1 MTDSFRKPQARHSLY
16 QSKESKVS
24 VPGPGYYDIKPMF
37 ADVPKYILNK
47 VEWDWYTPI
56 QIFWDLLFWFKPL
69 KFIRLFLQEQSE
81 QFLTNFKAAKIFQQ
95 AFYCF
100 RQISPDVHS
109 NCSKLCFL
117 LPSNTVPKWVHNL
130 KFNGKQT
137 LKIDLFRSKKRRP
150 LKPQWVLKPTS
161 KRKSRICCRMFKS
174 RLKRNSWRL

>member
-1 MTDSFRKPQARHSLY
+1 
-16 QSKESKVS
+16 
-24 VPGPGYYDIKPMF
+24 MF

-137 LKIDLFRSKKRRP
+137 LKIDLFSEVKKEGHSNLNEYSNRQVNARVGYAAGCLSLGWEIVDDSKYSYDDNWRS
-150 LKPQWVLKPTS
+150 S
-161 KRKSRICCRMFKS
+161 SEEASRGREAIG
-174 RLKRNSWRL
+174 